1 MRRIREEKGIR
12 QTDIAR
18 ELNLTKSRVSQ
29 FENGMKT
36 TRINAGRVAAI
47 LGCTIE
53 DLSEPVYT
61 FRKGEPP
68 DRPPPDH
75 CTEATR
81 YEGGLLREFANIML
95 LMMTFEAREKAKVSA

>member
-18 ELNLTKSRVSQ
+18 ELNVTKSRISQ
-29 FENGMKT
+29 LENGMKT
-36 TRINAGRVAAI
+36 TRITASRVAAV

-61 FRKGEPP
+61 FRKSELPEGMLALLD
-68 DRPPPDH
+68 DR
-75 CTEATR
+75 E
-81 YEGGLLREFANIML
+81 
-95 LMMTFEAREKAKVSA
+95 